1 MNRRWRCCHL
11 PLTPNCLSRSVVPE
25 SKSMH
30 YRERWIPWFQRG
42 AYLGCSGRYQCRH
55 WDALQQLAVAMPI
68 TVEAWFPMS
77 SCGEV
82 HVVVFLNFIG
92 RIGNDDDVIC
102 WSSLIPALEGEYL
115 LVLIKMIDLCEL
127 SAEST
132 NATNLIKQ

>member
-1 MNRRWRCCHL
+1 MAF
-11 PLTPNCLSRSVVPE
+11 
-25 SKSMH
+25 K
-30 YRERWIPWFQRG
+30 
-42 AYLGCSGRYQCRH
+42 
-55 WDALQQLAVAMPI
+55 QLAVAMPI

-77 SCGEV
+77 TCVEV

-102 WSSLIPALEGEYL
+102 WSSLISALEGKHL

-132 NATNLIKQ
+132 NAINLIKP